1 VNLIP
6 VVPDG
11 KLYDAI
17 ERVRKKAGGSPAWY
31 VIQQIYRGNAGAFLF
46 DEVDTY
52 IVVERLV
59 TDVVTMHVWIISG
72 SPGPTHIAEMVSLV
86 DDLAKRLGA
95 NTWKM
100 ESPRKGWARAL
111 QDYVKPA
118 RVVYERILK

>member
-1 VNLIP
+1 MKLVP
-6 VVPDG
+6 VEPDG
-11 KLYDAI
+11 RLYDAI

-31 VIQQIYRGNAGAFLF
+31 VIQQIHRGNAGAFLF
-46 DEVDTY
+46 DEVETY
-52 IVVERLV
+52 MVVERLV

-72 SPGPTHIAEMVSLV
+72 SPGATHLAEMVSLV
-86 DDLAKRLGA
+86 DDLARRLGA

-111 QDYVKPA
+111 RDYVKPV